1 MNRPIIRLWGMENIG
16 LIIEYQ
22 TGIIYS
28 NQTGGYACLQPEVE
42 GVLVPLEDLEN
53 KIQQS
58 LQKYFTGPKW
68 RSWCNDGI
76 DEETADFIDS
86 LLKPF
91 YYLKVNRSKLLQS
104 HEAWIYMEL
113 LLQKGDLEYQ
123 IYSGFLEKSGILTWG
138 NSD

>member
-42 GVLVPLEDLEN
+42 GFLVPLEDLEN

-58 LQKYFTGPKW
+58 LQEYFTGPKW
-68 RSWCNDGI
+68 RSWCH

>member
-42 GVLVPLEDLEN
+42 GFLVPLEDLEN

-58 LQKYFTGPKW
+58 LQ
-68 RSWCNDGI
+68 
-76 DEETADFIDS
+76 
-86 LLKPF
+86 
-91 YYLKVNRSKLLQS
+91 
-104 HEAWIYMEL
+104 
-113 LLQKGDLEYQ
+113 
-123 IYSGFLEKSGILTWG
+123 GILRDQNG
-138 NSD
+138 EVGVMMRKQRIL

>member
-1 MNRPIIRLWGMENIG
+1 M
-16 LIIEYQ
+16 
-22 TGIIYS
+22 
-28 NQTGGYACLQPEVE
+28 
-42 GVLVPLEDLEN
+42 
-53 KIQQS
+53 
-58 LQKYFTGPKW
+58 
-68 RSWCNDGI
+68 
-76 DEETADFIDS
+76 
-86 LLKPF
+86 KPF